1 MLKHEKEQVRAKCC
15 NLLGNL
21 SRHSDFFYDSFLENK
36 TLVTE
41 LIKCLKD
48 SSPQTRKFA
57 CYAVG
62 NAGFHNS
69 KLYSVM
75 IPSIPGLIICLS
87 DKEDKTKANAAGALG
102 NLVRNSAELV
112 DEMINCGVLN
122 ELVKALKKS
131 LELQNVSP
139 SSASAGS
146 NSQFSGGSG
155 NGNGSGSEDN
165 GSGNSKGSKKES
177 SLKIFLFAIGNFCSF
192 KKCVKELSK
201 MGFDALIAE
210 IAKTNQKDLT
220 IQKYISRIEEKKRTG
235 EMGNL

>member
-1 MLKHEKEQVRAKCC
+1 MLKHDKEQVRAKCC

-21 SRHSDFFYDSFLENK
+21 SRHSDYFYDSFLENK
-36 TLVTE
+36 PLMSE

-48 SSPQTRKFA
+48 TSPQTRKFA

-62 NAGFHNS
+62 NAGFHNA

-75 IPSIPGLIICLS
+75 IPSIPALIACLS

-102 NLVRNSAELV
+102 NLVRNTSELV

-131 LELQNVSP
+131 LTETENAPL
-139 SSASAGS
+139 S
-146 NSQFSGGSG
+146 NSNSSCNSSNS
-155 NGNGSGSEDN
+155 NGNSN
-165 GSGNSKGSKKES
+165 GKKES

-201 MGFDALIAE
+201 MGFDQLISE